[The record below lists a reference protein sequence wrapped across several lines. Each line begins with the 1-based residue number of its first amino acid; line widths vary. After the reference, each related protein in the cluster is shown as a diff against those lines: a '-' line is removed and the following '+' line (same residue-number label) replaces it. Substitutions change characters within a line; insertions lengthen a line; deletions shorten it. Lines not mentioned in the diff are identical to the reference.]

1 MYKEIKTNRLQLIS
15 GEEEL
20 LDAAIKGNVALE
32 RLLKVRIPEL
42 WSEFGTGVLRHARA
56 MIQAD
61 ETANNWWTYFPIH
74 LQDQIL
80 IGTCGYKGPPSD
92 GSVEIGYEIIE
103 AYRGKGLATE
113 MAKGLIENAF
123 KDQSVRQI
131 LAHTL
136 AEENASCSVLKKCGF
151 IKTGEI
157 EDEEDGLIWRWEL
170 NK

>member
-1 MYKEIKTNRLQLIS
+1 
-15 GEEEL
+15 
-20 LDAAIKGNVALE
+20 
-32 RLLKVRIPEL
+32 
-42 WSEFGTGVLRHARA
+42 
-56 MIQAD
+56 
-61 ETANNWWTYFPIH
+61 
-74 LQDQIL
+74 
-80 IGTCGYKGPPSD
+80 
-92 GSVEIGYEIIE
+92 
-103 AYRGKGLATE
+103 